1 MKVFRFPAA
10 TTSEA
15 YTHFV
20 RTVKSGLPKKL
31 IMRSMS
37 DAEAEAFAKVAPE
50 DRYGVWAL
58 NLTDAGRNVR
68 VWKAIEP
75 GDIAAFY
82 AHKRFEYF
90 APILFTWKSDS
101 LQEIAGWKPPESG
114 RYSLAL
120 AIGQLERA
128 ISETQ
133 NIVHL
138 SNMSAYQFTPI
149 FMTQRQ
155 VEN

>member
-20 RTVKSGLPKKL
+20 RTVKGGLPKKL
-31 IMRSMS
+31 IMRSMN
-37 DAEAEAFAKVAPE
+37 DAEAQEFTSVAPE

-58 NLTDAGRNVR
+58 NLTNAGRNVR
-68 VWKAIEP
+68 VWNAIEP
-75 GDIAAFY
+75 GDVAAFY

-90 APILFTWKSDS
+90 APILYKWKSDS
-101 LQEIAGWKPPESG
+101 LQALAGWKPPESG

-120 AIGQLERA
+120 ALGHLEHA
-128 ISETQ
+128 TLETL
-133 NIVHL
+133 NIAH
-138 SNMSAYQFTPI
+138 S
-149 FMTQRQ
+149 
-155 VEN
+155 